1 MLASNVRLISHW
13 SESRGVYDDICYLR
27 QAHLFQRFGWHGLD
41 TSLAHETDGYLAAK
55 LRSIDFP
62 NWNEPTR
69 APCHMQTADGSKW
82 VMTPPPGTGFVLA
95 LFPEGF
101 QVVPLYVAANVIIAG
116 FALYGLWRARERVS
130 LTLAAV
136 FGALSIYFMINPT
149 KASYSMAPTMIV
161 CALTGL
167 FTARLFLDE
176 SGRRLLMV
184 AAVGV
189 LLGLSASFRIANV
202 FLSAGYF
209 LFFGLSF
216 LTWRTRETFLSGL
229 TLGLA
234 FLVGLL
240 PVFAA
245 NLVNSGN
252 PLVSAYGGPDTAP
265 PSSGSRRTAGLSA
278 RHAVSVDRDRRCR
291 DRAVVAFRKPFRCQ
305 ETCTAGRR
313 QSRTESGVLCDT
325 SGVHAVLH
333 HAYPDAVVVDAVV
346 CPAASAGRGARGC
359 IDPAR
364 AGQSG
369 SAAAMTSAQPRIAVL
384 VPCYNEE
391 AAVATVVADFRK
403 ALPAAEIYVYDNNSR
418 DGTAAVAREAGA
430 IVRSERR
437 QGKGHVVRR
446 MFADVEADIYVL
458 VDGDATYDAPSAPRM
473 IDKLLDEHLDMVVG
487 FRIDQSQAAYRLG
500 HRTGNRMLT
509 DFLSSTFGQEF
520 KDILSGYRVFSR
532 RFVKSF
538 PVLSDGFE
546 IETELAVY
554 ALELSLPVA
563 EVETPYYARPEGSF
577 SKLNTWR
584 DGFRIFGT
592 MLKLYRSE
600 RPLRFFTVIGILLA
614 LAAIILAIPIV
625 VTFIET
631 GLVPRLPTAVLSMG
645 LTIVAILSVSSGIVL
660 DTVTRGRRE
669 MKMLAYLSQPAPKR
683 T

>member
-1 MLASNVRLISHW
+1 
-13 SESRGVYDDICYLR
+13 
-27 QAHLFQRFGWHGLD
+27 
-41 TSLAHETDGYLAAK
+41 
-55 LRSIDFP
+55 
-62 NWNEPTR
+62 
-69 APCHMQTADGSKW
+69 
-82 VMTPPPGTGFVLA
+82 
-95 LFPEGF
+95 
-101 QVVPLYVAANVIIAG
+101 
-116 FALYGLWRARERVS
+116 
-130 LTLAAV
+130 
-136 FGALSIYFMINPT
+136 
-149 KASYSMAPTMIV
+149 
-161 CALTGL
+161 
-167 FTARLFLDE
+167 
-176 SGRRLLMV
+176 
-184 AAVGV
+184 
-189 LLGLSASFRIANV
+189 
-202 FLSAGYF
+202 
-209 LFFGLSF
+209 
-216 LTWRTRETFLSGL
+216 
-229 TLGLA
+229 
-234 FLVGLL
+234 
-240 PVFAA
+240 
-245 NLVNSGN
+245 
-252 PLVSAYGGPDTAP
+252 
-265 PSSGSRRTAGLSA
+265 
-278 RHAVSVDRDRRCR
+278 
-291 DRAVVAFRKPFRCQ
+291 
-305 ETCTAGRR
+305 
-313 QSRTESGVLCDT
+313 
-325 SGVHAVLH
+325 
-333 HAYPDAVVVDAVV
+333 
-346 CPAASAGRGARGC
+346 
-359 IDPAR
+359 
-364 AGQSG
+364 
-369 SAAAMTSAQPRIAVL
+369 MTSAQPRIAVL

-418 DGTAAVAREAGA
+418 DRTAAVAREAGA

-509 DFLSSTFGQEF
+509 GFLSSTFGQEF

-584 DGFRIFGT
+584 DGFRILGT
-592 MLKLYRSE
+592 ILKLYRSE

-625 VTFIET
+625 VTFVET

-645 LTIVAILSVSSGIVL
+645 LTIVAILSVSSGLVL

-683 T
+683 P